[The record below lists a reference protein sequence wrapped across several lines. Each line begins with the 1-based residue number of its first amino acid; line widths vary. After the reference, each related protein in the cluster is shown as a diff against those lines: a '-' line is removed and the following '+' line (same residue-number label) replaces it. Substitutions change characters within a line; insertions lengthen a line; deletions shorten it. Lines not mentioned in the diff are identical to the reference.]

1 MGDYAPTDV
10 ELDASDMAL
19 AVVAGRFNSHITMRL
34 VAGASEALQR
44 YGYPGDVPVHW
55 VPGAFEIPLA
65 AKWLAASGAVDAVI
79 CIGAV
84 VRGDTPHFEYV
95 SGPCAEGC
103 ARVAVETGVP
113 IAFGVL
119 TTNDEQQALERCG
132 GREGNK
138 GAEAAATAVEM
149 VALLRRL
156 AVPTRTDRSESK
168 GRPEC

>member
-1 MGDYAPTDV
+1 MGDYAPTEV
-10 ELDASDMAL
+10 ELDASDMSV
-19 AVVAGRFNSHITMRL
+19 AVVAGRFNAHITTRL
-34 VAGASEALQR
+34 VEGACEALER
-44 YGYPGDVPVHW
+44 YGLATEVPVYW

-65 AKWLAASGAVDAVI
+65 AQRLAASGALDAVI

-103 ARVAVETGVP
+103 ARVALDSGVP

-119 TTNDEQQALERCG
+119 TTNDEQQALDRCG

-156 AVPTRTDRSESK
+156 SPPMAGGGPDTRGDGS
-168 GRPEC
+168 C

>member
-10 ELDASDMAL
+10 ELDASDMAI
-19 AVVAGRFNSHITMRL
+19 AVVAGRFNAHITTRL
-34 VAGASEALQR
+34 VEGACEALQR
-44 YGYPGDVPVHW
+44 YGLAGRVPVYW

-65 AKWLAASGAVDAVI
+65 AQRLAASGALDAVI

-95 SGPCAEGC
+95 SGPCADGC
-103 ARVAVETGVP
+103 ARVALDSGVP

-119 TTNDEQQALERCG
+119 TTNDEQQALDRCG

-138 GAEAAATAVEM
+138 GAEAAATAIEM

-156 AVPTRTDRSESK
+156 PTPSWEPSTRGGGS
-168 GRPEC
+168 C

>member
-1 MGDYAPTDV
+1 MGDYAPTEV

-19 AVVAGRFNSHITMRL
+19 AVVAGRFNVHITTRL
-34 VAGASEALQR
+34 VEGAREALER
-44 YGYPGDVPVHW
+44 YGLATEVPVHW

-65 AKWLAASGAVDAVI
+65 AQRLAASGALDAVI

-95 SGPCAEGC
+95 SGPCADGC
-103 ARVAVETGVP
+103 ARVALDSGVP
-113 IAFGVL
+113 IVFGVL
-119 TTNDEQQALERCG
+119 TTNDEQQALDRCG

-156 AVPTRTDRSESK
+156 APATPSGGPGTRGDSS
-168 GRPEC
+168 C

>member
-1 MGDYAPTDV
+1 MGEYAPTEV
-10 ELDASDMAL
+10 ELDASDMAV
-19 AVVAGRFNSHITMRL
+19 AVVAGRFNAHITTRL
-34 VAGASEALQR
+34 VEGACEALER
-44 YGYPGDVPVHW
+44 YGLATEVPVYW
-55 VPGAFEIPLA
+55 VPGAFEIPLTA
-65 AKWLAASGAVDAVI
+65 QRLAASGSLDAVI

-103 ARVAVETGVP
+103 ARVALDSGVP

-119 TTNDEQQALERCG
+119 TTNDEQQALDRCG

-156 AVPTRTDRSESK
+156 SPPTVSGGPNPRGGGS
-168 GRPEC
+168 C